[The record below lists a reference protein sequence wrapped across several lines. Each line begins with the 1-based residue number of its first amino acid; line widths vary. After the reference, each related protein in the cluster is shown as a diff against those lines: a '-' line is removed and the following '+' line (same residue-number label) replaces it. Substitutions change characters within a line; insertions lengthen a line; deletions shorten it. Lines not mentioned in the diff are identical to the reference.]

1 MEPRQSG
8 RYWEGGHVIEHVVDM
23 AVLSFMVLTVF
34 LIIRLHNLFAI
45 VMLSGIYSLLA
56 ATFFVV
62 VDGVDV
68 AFTEAAVG
76 AGIST
81 VLMLGALSLCGR
93 RENVPDQ
100 KTWLPLLVVL
110 VTGATLVYGT
120 LDMPNYG
127 DPQAP
132 VHQHVAPRY
141 IEKSLEDTSV
151 PNMVT
156 AVLASYRGYDTLGEV
171 TVIFTAGIGVMVL
184 LSRLRLGRRK
194 EDEDVA

>member
-1 MEPRQSG
+1 
-8 RYWEGGHVIEHVVDM
+8 
-23 AVLSFMVLTVF
+23 MVLTVF

-81 VLMLGALSLCGR
+81 VLMLGALSLTAT
-93 RENVPDQ
+93 REKERDHS
-100 KTWLPLLVVL
+100 TWVPLLVVI
-110 VTGATLVYGT
+110 VTGAALIYGT
-120 LDMPNYG
+120 LDMPYYG
-127 DPQAP
+127 DPNAP

-141 IEKSLEDTSV
+141 IEDSLKETSV
-151 PNMVT
+151 PNIVT

-171 TVIFTAGIGVMVL
+171 TVIFTAGIGVLVL
-184 LSRLRLGRRK
+184 LVQSARRRRK
-194 EDEDVA
+194 DGDSA